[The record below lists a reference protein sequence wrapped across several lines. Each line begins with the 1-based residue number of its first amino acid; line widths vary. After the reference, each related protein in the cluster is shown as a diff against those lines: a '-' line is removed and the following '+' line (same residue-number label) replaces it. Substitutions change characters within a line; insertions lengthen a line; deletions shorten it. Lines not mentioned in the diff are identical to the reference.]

1 MRYRYKGKTL
11 LLTFDT
17 MSWSGH
23 LADFKAH
30 CKLERGLSD
39 NTVSSY
45 QRDLQK
51 LVEFASELGLS
62 AEAISTQDIREF
74 LYQLQKT
81 QLSER
86 SQARCVS
93 SLRRFFIFLVHTDV
107 RKDDPT
113 ELVQSPKLPIYLP
126 DTLSES
132 EIDAL
137 IEAAQKHKT
146 MGKRNEVLLETLYGC
161 GLRVSELINLK
172 LSSIFWKEQMI
183 KVIGKGNKERWVPI
197 HDGALT
203 LIRGYLDSERL
214 KEKIAQGHED
224 YVFLNRRGKH
234 LSRVMVFYII
244 KDAAKDAG
252 IHKKVS
258 PHTFRHSFATHLVQR
273 GADLRAVQEMLGH
286 ASILT
291 TEVYTHLNEEDL
303 KKGIQALSK
312 IPVRGNV

>member
-51 LVEFASELGLS
+51 LVEYASEISLS

-93 SLRRFFIFLVHTDV
+93 SLRRFFTFLVHTDV

-113 ELVQSPKLPIYLP
+113 ELIQSPKLPTYLP

-132 EIDAL
+132 EMDSL
-137 IEAAQKHKT
+137 IEIIDRSTDH
-146 MGKRNEVLLETLYGC
+146 GFRNVVLLETLYGC

-172 LSSIFWKEQMI
+172 LSSIFWDEQMI

-197 HDGALT
+197 HQRALK
-203 LIRGYLDSERL
+203 LLRLYLDSVRAQGE
-214 KEKIAQGHED
+214 IASGHED

-244 KDAAKDAG
+244 KDAARDAG

-312 IPVRGNV
+312 IPVRGSI